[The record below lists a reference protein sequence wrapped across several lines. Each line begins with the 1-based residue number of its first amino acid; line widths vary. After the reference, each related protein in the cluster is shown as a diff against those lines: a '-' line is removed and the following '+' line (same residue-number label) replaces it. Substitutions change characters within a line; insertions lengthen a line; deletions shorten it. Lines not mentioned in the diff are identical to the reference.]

1 MRPRLKSL
9 VLLFVVLTIAVL
21 PASADQKQERK
32 VRSARWVA
40 EELFDHPDRRLPQAL
55 LEQTRC
61 LAVFPD
67 VPRGAFGLGGSH
79 GAGVVSCRDEEGDWS
94 APVFMTVSGGSI
106 GLQVGYQTSDLLMF
120 FVNDRAARTLLDS
133 QNSLGADLRV
143 AAGSFD
149 KATGVTSNK
158 KLNADVYIYVR
169 SRGLFVGAS
178 LEGSKLR
185 ISPKAN
191 RKYYGYHLWPEGILF
206 HKTVPEYPPESREF
220 ITALEVIPMDYDVED
235 LETPEEEPQE

>member
-1 MRPRLKSL
+1 M
-9 VLLFVVLTIAVL
+9 
-21 PASADQKQERK
+21 
-32 VRSARWVA
+32 RSARWVA

-61 LAVFPD
+61 VAVFPD
-67 VPRGAFGLGGSH
+67 VPRAAFGLGGSH
-79 GAGVVSCRDEEGDWS
+79 GSGVVSCRDEEGDWS

-106 GLQVGYQTSDLLMF
+106 GLQVGYQTSDLLLF
-120 FVNDRAARTLLDS
+120 FVNDQAARRLLDS
-133 QNSLGADLRV
+133 QTSLGADLRV

-158 KLNADVYIYVR
+158 KLSADVYIYVR

-185 ISPKAN
+185 ISPKGN

-220 ITALEVIPMDYDVED
+220 ITALEAIPMDYDVED
-235 LETPEEEPQE
+235 SATPEE

>member
-1 MRPRLKSL
+1 MRPRPNPLA
-9 VLLFVVLTIAVL
+9 LLFVLLTLTVV
-21 PASADQKQERK
+21 PAQADKKQERK
-32 VRSARWVA
+32 VRSAKWVA

-61 LAVFPD
+61 VAIFPD
-67 VPRGAFGLGGSH
+67 VPRAAFGLGGSH
-79 GAGVVSCRDEEGDWS
+79 GTGVVSCRDEEDDWS

-106 GLQVGYQTSDLLMF
+106 GLQIGYQTSDLLLF
-120 FVNDRAARTLLDS
+120 FVNDKAAKTLLES
-133 QNSLGADLRV
+133 QTSLGADLRV

-149 KATGVTSNK
+149 KATGVTANK
-158 KLNADVYIYVR
+158 KLSADVYIYVR

-206 HKTVPEYPPESREF
+206 HKTVPEYPPESQEF
-220 ITALEVIPMDYDVED
+220 IVALDGIPMGYDIE
-235 LETPEEEPQE
+235 EPATPEE

>member
-1 MRPRLKSL
+1 MIQRQNPPVFLV
-9 VLLFVVLTIAVL
+9 VLLLVISVA
-21 PASADQKQERK
+21 AARADQKQERK

-40 EELFDHPDRRLPQAL
+40 EELFDHPDRRLPQVL

-61 LAVFPD
+61 VAIFPD
-67 VPRGAFGLGGSH
+67 VPRAAFGLGGSH
-79 GAGVVSCRDEEGDWS
+79 GTGVVSCRDQEGDWS

-106 GLQVGYQTSDLLMF
+106 GLQIGYQTSDLLLF
-120 FVNDRAARTLLDS
+120 FVNDKAAKTLLDS
-133 QNSLGADLRV
+133 QRSLGADLRV

-178 LEGSKLR
+178 LEGSKLG

-220 ITALEVIPMDYDVED
+220 MAALEGIPMDFDIE
-235 LETPEEEPQE
+235 EPATPEE

>member
-1 MRPRLKSL
+1 MRPRSYSL
-9 VLLFVVLTIAVL
+9 IVLTLFLTLAVL
-21 PASADQKQERK
+21 PARADQKQERK
-32 VRSARWVA
+32 VRSARWVV
-40 EELFDHPDRRLPQAL
+40 EELFDHPDRRLPQAI

-61 LAVFPD
+61 VAVFPD
-67 VPRGAFGLGGSH
+67 VPRAAFGLGGSH
-79 GAGVVSCRDEEGDWS
+79 GTGVVSCRDKEGDWS

-106 GLQVGYQTSDLLMF
+106 GLQIGYQTSDLLLF
-120 FVNDRAARTLLDS
+120 FVNDKAANTLLDS
-133 QNSLGADLRV
+133 QMSLGADLRV
-143 AAGSFD
+143 AAGTFD

-178 LEGSKLR
+178 LEGSQLK

-220 ITALEVIPMDYDVED
+220 ISALEV
-235 LETPEEEPQE
+235 LPEMKDSEELDSSELPD

>member
-1 MRPRLKSL
+1 MRPRPYSLL
-9 VLLFVVLTIAVL
+9 VLTVLLTLTVL
-21 PASADQKQERK
+21 PARADKKQERK

-40 EELFDHPDRRLPQAL
+40 EELFDHPDRRLPQVL

-61 LAVFPD
+61 VAVFPD
-67 VPRGAFGLGGSH
+67 VPRAAFGLGGSH
-79 GAGVVSCRDEEGDWS
+79 GSGVVSCRDEEGDWS

-106 GLQVGYQTSDLLMF
+106 GLQIGYQTSDLLLF
-120 FVNDRAARTLLDS
+120 FVNDKAAKTLLES
-133 QNSLGADLRV
+133 QMSLGADLRV

-149 KATGVTSNK
+149 KATGVTANK
-158 KLNADVYIYVR
+158 KLSADVYIYVR

-178 LEGSKLR
+178 LEGSKLK

-206 HKTVPEYPPESREF
+206 HKTVPEFPPESREF
-220 ITALEVIPMDYDVED
+220 ITALEAIPMDYDVED
-235 LETPEEEPQE
+235 STPPEEEPEE

>member
-1 MRPRLKSL
+1 MRPRLHSL
-9 VLLFVVLTIAVL
+9 VSLIVLLTLIVV
-21 PASADQKQERK
+21 PARADQKQERK

-40 EELFDHPDRRLPQAL
+40 EELFDHTDRRLPQAL

-61 LAVFPD
+61 VAVFPD
-67 VPRGAFGLGGSH
+67 VPRAAFGLGGSH
-79 GAGVVSCRDEEGDWS
+79 GSGVVSCRDQEGDWS

-106 GLQVGYQTSDLLMF
+106 GLQIGYQTSDLLLF
-120 FVNDRAARTLLDS
+120 FVNDKAAKTLLDA
-133 QNSLGADLRV
+133 QMSLGADLRV

-149 KATGVTSNK
+149 KATGVTANK

-178 LEGSKLR
+178 LEGSKLG

-220 ITALEVIPMDYDVED
+220 IAALEGIPMNFDI
-235 LETPEEEPQE
+235 EESATPQE